1 MPERAVTLPPEWLR
15 MIDAIL
21 ITHPDGMREIDL
33 IDALA
38 ERAPGTLSRADLT
51 HPMSRFR
58 VHFMLFH
65 ALYQLRANLIADQ
78 VAQLTIAPLSIK
90 REPWQSSGSHA
101 IDTHDPLAAYY
112 LDWRN
117 LSQVDVGDVMAM
129 IGGFWQ
135 TMAAPT
141 DIQSALVNDQ
151 IIPDNT
157 AVPSNI
163 HHPSIQP
170 TIEAS
175 KPFNLDVGIPTC
187 SKFQIQLARICDRH
201 RTDMKLFNEVNQ
213 LIKQHS
219 LGRQL
224 SFSTDNLSTRLGFIK
239 NIGKSLNTE
248 SNIPM

>member
-141 DIQSALVNDQ
+141 DIQSALASLELSPSASWPEMKQ
-151 IIPDNT
+151 QYRMPSMTRHPDRGGDT
-157 AVPSNI
+157 EAYQK
-163 HHPSIQP
+163 IQ
-170 TIEAS
+170 AAY
-175 KPFNLDVGIPTC
+175 DVLKKRYG
-187 SKFQIQLARICDRH
+187 H
-201 RTDMKLFNEVNQ
+201 RQ
-213 LIKQHS
+213 
-219 LGRQL
+219 
-224 SFSTDNLSTRLGFIK
+224 
-239 NIGKSLNTE
+239 
-248 SNIPM
+248 

>member
-90 REPWQSSGSHA
+90 REPWQSSGSHV

-141 DIQSALVNDQ
+141 DIQSALASLELSRSASWPEMKQ
-151 IIPDNT
+151 QYRMQCMT
-157 AVPSNI
+157 
-163 HHPSIQP
+163 HHPDRGGDTEAYQKIQ
-170 TIEAS
+170 AAY
-175 KPFNLDVGIPTC
+175 DVLKKRYG
-187 SKFQIQLARICDRH
+187 H
-201 RTDMKLFNEVNQ
+201 RQ
-213 LIKQHS
+213 
-219 LGRQL
+219 
-224 SFSTDNLSTRLGFIK
+224 
-239 NIGKSLNTE
+239 
-248 SNIPM
+248 